1 MPRSVNTEVLNS
13 FGGGFVTEATA
24 LNFPQNGCT
33 EVDNCI
39 FDINGGIY
47 RRPGLAF
54 ETGYTTATDTRTDKA
69 INSFLWQNPA
79 GQANK
84 NLLVVQV
91 GGVLH
96 FYDTHN
102 SAVSTGKLSSTI
114 DFTSFATSTT
124 ALVLAN
130 DCQFTFGQGKLVV
143 VHPYCK
149 SFYVTFD
156 PTGNTVAATGID
168 IKIRDTIGVT
178 DETGTVYDTR
188 PVILTSLH
196 QYNIYNQGW
205 KPTSTKNY
213 VTAWRSTV
221 TRTDVVYIGNDAF
234 GNPRFWPT
242 TVTVATGRSD
252 YPSNADVWWVMKN
265 ASNVFDINLADDG
278 TRGNTP
284 APKGYF
290 ILDAF
295 NQDRSTASGISGIT
309 TVTSDVYRPSTC
321 AFFSG
326 RVFYSGVNT
335 SNFSNKVYFSQVAT
349 DADKFG
355 KCYQLNDPTNENLFD
370 LLATDGGV
378 IEIADCG
385 QIIKLFAI
393 QNTLLVFATNGV
405 WVITGNQNLGFTA
418 SDFSV
423 RKASSIPAL
432 SGSSFVDI
440 DGLPCWWNN
449 DGIYQL
455 SGLNAA
461 GMAQIDNIAFSSIRT
476 FYNGSIS
483 NSAKKYAKG
492 AYDPMRKDVFWFYRS
507 TAGTTTQENYEQD
520 RALAF
525 NFSTKAYSLWSFPNT
540 STKILGASRVPI
552 NGSLGTNKYLVA
564 TGSSIT
570 FAEMNGTDYTDFGT
584 TYESSFLTGY
594 KISGGVIKKF
604 QNNYIQLITDWEDET
619 QFNIQG
625 VWNFATSGD
634 TAYYQTKQLIQFPPV
649 PRNYNKRK
657 IKIRGNGNALQL
669 RVSSVD
675 GKPFNIAGWVV
686 YVTSNQSI

>member
-13 FGGGFVTEATA
+13 FAGGFVTEATA

-39 FDINGGIY
+39 FDINGGVF

-54 ETGYTTATDTRTDKA
+54 ETGYASATSTRTDKA
-69 INSFLWQNPA
+69 VNSFLWQNPA
-79 GQANK
+79 GLANK
-84 NLLVVQV
+84 NFLVVQI

-96 FYDTHN
+96 FYDAASSSL
-102 SAVSTGKLSSTI
+102 SAGKLTPTV
-114 DFTSFATSTT
+114 DFTGFASSTT

-143 VHPYCK
+143 AHPYCK
-149 SFYVTFD
+149 PFYVTYD
-156 PTGNTVAATGID
+156 QGAGTLTATGID

-178 DETGTVYDTR
+178 DETGSNYDTR
-188 PVILTSLH
+188 PTTLTDLH
-196 QYNIYNQGW
+196 KYNIYNQGW
-205 KPTSTKNY
+205 KPTATKDY
-213 VTAWRSTV
+213 VTAWRTTI
-221 TRTDVVYIGNDAF
+221 TRTDYTYIGNDSF

-242 TVTVATGRSD
+242 TTTVATGRSD

-265 ASNVFDINLADDG
+265 ASGAFDINLADDK

-295 NQDRSTASGISGIT
+295 NQDRATASGIAGLT
-309 TVTSDVYRPSTC
+309 TVTSGVNRPSTV
-321 AFFSG
+321 AFFSS
-326 RVFYSGVNT
+326 RVFYAGVNT
-335 SNFSNKVYFSQVAT
+335 ANFSNKVYFSQVAT

-355 KCYQLNDPTNENLFD
+355 KCHQLNDPTNENLFD

-393 QNTLLVFATNGV
+393 QNTLLVFATNGL
-405 WVITGNQNLGFTA
+405 WVITGNQNFGFTA

-432 SGSSFVDI
+432 SGSSFVDV

-461 GMAQIDNIAFSSIRT
+461 GMAQVDNICFSAIRT
-476 FYNGSIS
+476 YFNEQIT

-492 AYDPMRKDVFWFYRS
+492 VYDPMRKDIFWVYRA
-507 TAGTTTQENYEQD
+507 TDGTTTQENYEQD
-520 RALAF
+520 RALTY

-540 STKILGASRVPI
+540 STKVLGVNRVPI
-552 NGSLGTNKYLVA
+552 NGSLGTVKYLVA
-564 TGSSIT
+564 TGTSLT
-570 FAEMNGTDYTDFGT
+570 FAEMNSTTYTDFGT
-584 TYESSFLTGY
+584 NYISFFTTGY
-594 KISGGVIKKF
+594 KINGQTIKKF
-604 QNNYIQLITDWEDET
+604 QNNYIQLITDWVDET
-619 QFNIQG
+619 QFNVQG
-625 VWNFATSGD
+625 VWNFATSSD
-634 TAYYQTKQLIQFPPV
+634 TAYYQSPQLVQFPPV

-657 IKIRGNGNALQL
+657 IKLRGNGNALQL
-669 RVSSVD
+669 KISSVD
-675 GKPFNIAGWVV
+675 GKPFNIAGWSVFV
-686 YVTSNQSI
+686 SGNQSI